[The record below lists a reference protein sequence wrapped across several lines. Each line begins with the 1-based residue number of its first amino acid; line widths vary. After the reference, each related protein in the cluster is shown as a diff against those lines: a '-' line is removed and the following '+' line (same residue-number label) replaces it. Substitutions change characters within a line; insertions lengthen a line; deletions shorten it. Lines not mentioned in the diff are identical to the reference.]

1 MLFYINNIKI
11 RLIRVISNIKN
22 INNIKI
28 KRHHINLKKMYI
40 AVLQALI
47 AKNMINI
54 NNIKI

>member
-1 MLFYINNIKI
+1 MLFYINNIKN

-28 KRHHINLKKMYI
+28 KRPHINFKKMYI
-40 AVLQALI
+40 AVYQPLT
-47 AKNMINI
+47 AKNMNNI